1 MERLYD
7 LFEAAPQLG
16 SLIDP
21 ASIEADVLQADFS
34 AVQPLMAAVLKDEG
48 MDEEEMERAVAA
60 QGMVRAA
67 QVLAGE
73 YTLVITNVPYLG
85 RKDHSHALR
94 SWADRYAKPAKG
106 DLATLFLSRCAMW
119 CHRQGA
125 TAFVTSQNWLT
136 MPTYRDL
143 RKTLLT
149 TRTWHIVATLGEEAW
164 RSFGD
169 RGPRAV
175 LSVLSGSSPATS
187 ATCFHIDVSS
197 NRGERVIPIEEKIE
211 LLRGSA
217 QARIELVPQISH
229 LDNPDC
235 RITFARLESHSLLSN
250 YAASP
255 QGIKTGD
262 DGRFRRCAWE
272 VPAVAGVWEPLQGA
286 AATASFVGGLEHVI
300 DWRQGGQNFSRLQGS
315 GGWGRT
321 GVVLRLLGR
330 ISVSLHTG
338 AKFDSNVTVV
348 VPNDPSMLPALW
360 AYCSSPEYAGALRVI
375 EPAVKLNNATAVKVP
390 FDAARWQAAAREL
403 FPNGMPDPES
413 DDPTQWVFHGHPKSV
428 APLHVAV
435 ARLLGYRWPA
445 EIDGR
450 MRLSDRARELVRQCD
465 DLLRFSNQN
474 GIVCLPSVL
483 GERPASDRLMSLLS
497 ACGVRADRD
506 LDLWM
511 RTAFFEEHCKLFH
524 QRPFIWHVW
533 DGREDGFHALVNY
546 QRLSAQNGA
555 GRQVLE
561 ALTYSYLGDW
571 VERQK
576 GDQSDGVDGA
586 DARLA
591 AAQDLQAQLQQI
603 MAGEPPY
610 DLFVRWKPLQ
620 DQSIGWTPDVNDGVR
635 LNIRPFMSASLRKG
649 GRPGAGILRW
659 KPNISWGP
667 KPDLGKDAASN
678 HSKDDFPWLWSSP
691 GDGAA
696 GGRMNFTG
704 AAEFDGRRWNDHH
717 YSNAAKKAARE
728 KSAIGAEK

>member
-1 MERLYD
+1 
-7 LFEAAPQLG
+7 
-16 SLIDP
+16 
-21 ASIEADVLQADFS
+21 
-34 AVQPLMAAVLKDEG
+34 
-48 MDEEEMERAVAA
+48 
-60 QGMVRAA
+60 
-67 QVLAGE
+67 
-73 YTLVITNVPYLG
+73 
-85 RKDHSHALR
+85 
-94 SWADRYAKPAKG
+94 
-106 DLATLFLSRCAMW
+106 
-119 CHRQGA
+119 
-125 TAFVTSQNWLT
+125 
-136 MPTYRDL
+136 
-143 RKTLLT
+143 
-149 TRTWHIVATLGEEAW
+149 
-164 RSFGD
+164 
-169 RGPRAV
+169 
-175 LSVLSGSSPATS
+175 
-187 ATCFHIDVSS
+187 
-197 NRGERVIPIEEKIE
+197 
-211 LLRGSA
+211 
-217 QARIELVPQISH
+217 
-229 LDNPDC
+229 
-235 RITFARLESHSLLSN
+235 
-250 YAASP
+250 
-255 QGIKTGD
+255 
-262 DGRFRRCAWE
+262 
-272 VPAVAGVWEPLQGA
+272 
-286 AATASFVGGLEHVI
+286 
-300 DWRQGGQNFSRLQGS
+300 
-315 GGWGRT
+315 
-321 GVVLRLLGR
+321 
-330 ISVSLHTG
+330 
-338 AKFDSNVTVV
+338 
-348 VPNDPSMLPALW
+348 MLPALW